1 MSSNGNGKRSDF
13 YKKRAIEIADFLFST
28 KTFSDNPYVKLVTE
42 DVHPIVEVILKNLT
56 MADNLSDFK
65 SYDPKYRKT
74 DFISDAALSAMKNKQ
89 KIDLRYEHLVPKR
102 QYLFDK
108 INSYLSECTEKD
120 QFEEKV
126 YQLLSDIYYVA
137 TITKKENDELDKR
150 FKTDMPD
157 GWKQGDNVKAR
168 YDEMKIHLNDTGLFE
183 EE

>member
-1 MSSNGNGKRSDF
+1 MYRDYPFGSVRFETKKTDEMIKIYNYIYGN
-13 YKKRAIEIADFLFST
+13 
-28 KTFSDNPYVKLVTE
+28 
-42 DVHPIVEVILKNLT
+42 
-56 MADNLSDFK
+56 
-65 SYDPKYRKT
+65 PKWVDDEGNDCT

-108 INSYLSECTEKD
+108 INSYLSEGTEKD
-120 QFEEKV
+120 QFIEKV

-168 YDEMKIHLNDTGLFE
+168 YDEMKIRLNDTGLFE
-183 EE
+183 KE